1 MLVAKEPAE
10 DCIRVDAFRGQ
21 KRGDVIAERLRI
33 IELGRVSGYW
43 LMMRQENV
51 LLSVALFE
59 DFDQPVPL
67 PSDRIARISGFEP
80 SVVISSVEADES
92 PAFVFKAKKRLGL
105 SESLQDQIKV
115 GFSSAIHL
123 MVAVQSEARSRWYPD
138 SGMLDVG
145 LERP

>member
-1 MLVAKEPAE
+1 MRDAPIADQTGIELRFAVFVEGASMLVAKEPAE

-59 DFDQPVPL
+59 DFDQPVAL
-67 PSDRIARISGFEP
+67 RLDRSHR
-80 SVVISSVEADES
+80 SV
-92 PAFVFKAKKRLGL
+92 
-105 SESLQDQIKV
+105 
-115 GFSSAIHL
+115 
-123 MVAVQSEARSRWYPD
+123 
-138 SGMLDVG
+138 
-145 LERP
+145 